1 MKGYDSL
8 KERHLYNAM
17 AQVAQEYVKGIE
29 LDKSD
34 FIDYTKY
41 NADWYYSI
49 KFHKETG
56 LVVSILGSEY
66 ENFMVEPLESE
77 KLKYETKNIG
87 KLTQDSYDIFSG
99 YSMDVQDTFVRYDAS
114 YEVFTIFKIKL
125 TCDGEY
131 ISAMDA
137 YYSESGEFNISASV
151 ENLGE
156 QLKES
161 LLEGFYVKDM
171 SKGEIQ
177 ISGMPLLD
185 GGYKTQSVKQNPT
198 FKATV
203 KNLDGDDSNQVLR
216 VRVKFKGGD
225 DVDMN
230 PNTMTKYLMLLTKAP
245 TEEEI
250 KLWEKKVIRS
260 RLN

>member
-1 MKGYDSL
+1 
-8 KERHLYNAM
+8 
-17 AQVAQEYVKGIE
+17 
-29 LDKSD
+29 
-34 FIDYTKY
+34 
-41 NADWYYSI
+41 
-49 KFHKETG
+49 
-56 LVVSILGSEY
+56 
-66 ENFMVEPLESE
+66 
-77 KLKYETKNIG
+77 
-87 KLTQDSYDIFSG
+87 
-99 YSMDVQDTFVRYDAS
+99 
-114 YEVFTIFKIKL
+114 
-125 TCDGEY
+125 
-131 ISAMDA
+131 
-137 YYSESGEFNISASV
+137 
-151 ENLGE
+151 
-156 QLKES
+156 
-161 LLEGFYVKDM
+161 M